1 MIGGIDLATEYRI
14 NMKRYNGTDYDIMYP
29 RTLIEQV
36 TDGQK
41 QIIVDTVSLGT
52 SWTGTGPYTQVVTVA
67 EADADSKVDL
77 QPDATIIQKLIDAG
91 TTALYIVNDNG
102 VFSAVAIGSAPT
114 ESLTIQCTI
123 TKTAAPPP
131 PPVISSVLNENSW
144 NTIKWASKHN
154 VGQNY
159 WAVGDCKQITMNG
172 KVSDG
177 LTLTN
182 YSAWVYIIGF
192 NHNAEKEGNG
202 ITFQGFK
209 VADKGKDVCLV
220 DSGYNSSK
228 TSGTWFNM
236 NNADTNAGGWQAS
249 LMRENVM
256 PLIKAAF
263 PADLKAVIKP
273 STIFTTQGSGNDAC
287 TATEDEV
294 FLLAEYE
301 VFGVRSWASTQEP
314 SYLKQY
320 SYYSAGNIKK
330 KYKHNATTTRAYWW
344 ERSPASEHSDGFCYV
359 DIDGTANG
367 YPATNS
373 HGVSPAFKV

>member
-1 MIGGIDLATEYRI
+1 MSTEYRI

-67 EADADSKVDL
+67 EADADSKVDI

-114 ESLTIQCTI
+114 ESLTVQCTI

-131 PPVISSVLNENSW
+131 TPVISSVLNENSW
-144 NTIKWASKHN
+144 DTIKWASKHN

-159 WAVGDCKQITMNG
+159 WSVGDCKEVTING
-172 KVSDG
+172 KLSDG

-182 YSAWVYIIGF
+182 YTAWVYIIGF
-192 NHNAEKEGNG
+192 NHNSEKEGNG

-209 VADKGKDVCLV
+209 ATDKGTSVCLV
-220 DSGYNSSK
+220 DSGYNSNK

-236 NNADTNAGGWQAS
+236 NNTDTNSGGWQAS
-249 LMRENVM
+249 SMRTVVM

-263 PADLKAVIKP
+263 PADLRAVINT
-273 STIFTTQGSGNDAC
+273 STIFTAPNTGNIEL
-287 TATEDEV
+287 TATQDEV

-301 VFGVRSWASTQEP
+301 VFGIENNASTQEP
-314 SYLKQY
+314 NYLKQY
-320 SYYSAGNIKK
+320 AYYSAGNSRV
-330 KYKHNATTTRAYWW
+330 KYKHNSTGSAASWW
-344 ERSPASEHSDGFCYV
+344 ERSPSSDSSDRFCGVTARGNV
-359 DIDGTANG
+359 DNNRAGISNG
-367 YPATNS
+367 A
-373 HGVSPAFKV
+373 SPAFKV